1 MLVCCTLQG
10 GLEVGAAIT
19 LSDLIQALQGGE
31 AEAGSA
37 WQHMA
42 AHLKRI
48 AGAKPVRTLNPIVQL
63 LHCAC
68 NFSVATH
75 IHV

>member
-10 GLEVGAAIT
+10 GLQVGAAMT

-31 AEAGSA
+31 EGASSA

-48 AGAKPVRTLNPIVQL
+48 AGAERFGLAKCT
-63 LHCAC
+63 
-68 NFSVATH
+68 S
-75 IHV
+75 